1 MNITLQ
7 SVTRYDTCYG
17 WNVKFR
23 EINMTEMTWEKP
35 SQPAGAP
42 RSGERTKFLI
52 GGVLIIAAVLYLI
65 VSGTTGNTQY
75 FMTVDSVLG
84 NASEYTGKTVRL
96 SGAVVGETIQ
106 YDSQNLI
113 LDFTIANIPQETQ
126 NLALTLHEAVSDPNA
141 TRLKVHLENQVKP
154 DLLQHEAQAI
164 LTGSLGEDGVFY
176 ATEILLKC
184 PSRYEENVPNQAVKS
199 ET

>member
-1 MNITLQ
+1 
-7 SVTRYDTCYG
+7 
-17 WNVKFR
+17 
-23 EINMTEMTWEKP
+23 MTDMTWEKP
-35 SQPAGAP
+35 SQPVAAP
-42 RSGERTKFLI
+42 RKGERTKFLI

-65 VSGTTGNTQY
+65 ISGTTGNTQY
-75 FMTVDSVLG
+75 FMTVASVQ
-84 NASEYTGKTVRL
+84 NSADYVGKTVRL
-96 SGAVVGETIQ
+96 SGAVIGETIQ

-126 NLALTLHEAVSDPNA
+126 NLALTLHEAVSDPGA
-141 TRLKVHLENQVKP
+141 ARMKVHLENQVKP

-164 LTGSLGEDGVFY
+164 LTGALGEDGVFY

-184 PSRYEENVPNQAVKS
+184 PSRYEESVPDQSIKS